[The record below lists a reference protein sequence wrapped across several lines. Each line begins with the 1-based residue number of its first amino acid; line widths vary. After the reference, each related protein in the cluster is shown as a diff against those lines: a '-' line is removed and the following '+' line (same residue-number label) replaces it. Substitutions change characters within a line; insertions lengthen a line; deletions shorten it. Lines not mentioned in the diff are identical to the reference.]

1 TMFFW
6 GRHSDRTREREWH
19 VLGAMCTGALGFA
32 LAGVTAYKGFAGN
45 FTPAVNQAMATLGF
59 VLVAVGVFC
68 AMPTFWPLP
77 SVRLSGTA
85 AAGGIAVVNSI
96 GNLGGFVGPYIT
108 GYLKDLHYGYTGGL
122 LINALF
128 MALGAVLVVI
138 TRSKVPL
145 PVADAAAA
153 GKP

>member
-1 TMFFW
+1 
-6 GRHSDRTREREWH
+6 
-19 VLGAMCTGALGFA
+19 
-32 LAGVTAYKGFAGN
+32 
-45 FTPAVNQAMATLGF
+45 
-59 VLVAVGVFC
+59 VGVFC

-122 LINALF
+122 LVNALF

-138 TRSKVPL
+138 TRSKVLL

-153 GKP
+153 GKR

>member
-1 TMFFW
+1 
-6 GRHSDRTREREWH
+6 
-19 VLGAMCTGALGFA
+19 
-32 LAGVTAYKGFAGN
+32 
-45 FTPAVNQAMATLGF
+45 
-59 VLVAVGVFC
+59 
-68 AMPTFWPLP
+68 
-77 SVRLSGTA
+77 
-85 AAGGIAVVNSI
+85 VVNSI

-153 GKP
+153 EKP